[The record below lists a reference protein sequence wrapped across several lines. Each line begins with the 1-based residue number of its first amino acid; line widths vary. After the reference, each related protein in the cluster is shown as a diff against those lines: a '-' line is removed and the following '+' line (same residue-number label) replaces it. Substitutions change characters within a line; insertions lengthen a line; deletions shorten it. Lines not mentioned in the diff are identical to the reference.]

1 MHAFIK
7 LQNMESLIKKLEEYI
22 EFLNKANES
31 PINIASAHGWK
42 CSQQDVEKGQRLRD
56 EIESIKFYL

>member
-1 MHAFIK
+1 
-7 LQNMESLIKKLEEYI
+7 MESLIKKLEEYI